1 MRLYS
6 FKETTLVV
14 AGLEITGF
22 DESDD
27 SIVMR
32 RLEDSMGHQI
42 GNKGEMAVWV
52 RASKAGEI
60 VFKLMQTSSDNQRLS
75 LAMAAA
81 ENGLF
86 VPIPVLFKDN
96 LGGDIITGNRGYLR
110 KPADIQRGTATGSQ
124 TWSIVV
130 ERMDFLL
137 AGGQEV

>member
-75 LAMAAA
+75 LAMASA

>member
-1 MRLYS
+1 MKIFS
-6 FKETTLVV
+6 FKETTLILDGIEV
-14 AGLEITGF
+14 TGF

-52 RASKAGEI
+52 RASRAGEI
-60 VFKLMQTSSDNQRLS
+60 VFKLMQTSTDNNRLS
-75 LAMAAA
+75 IAMSAA

-86 VPIPVLFKDN
+86 VPIAVMYKDN
-96 LGGDIITGNRGYLR
+96 LGGDLITGNRGYLR
-110 KPADIQRGTATGSQ
+110 KPADVQRGTTTGAQ

-137 AGGQEV
+137 QGGQEV